1 MSKSPGH
8 KLMEFFIDKK
18 FYNETWYYY
27 LTGEWHT
34 SVPDNVKRWQAM
46 MNTQRRIYSWLPSDP
61 HCHECGIPMSGFG
74 GSALRFMGS
83 APSSFSPKLCSAC
96 EKSARQYEV
105 GAEVELTMIFADV
118 RDSTPLAEAKGPS
131 GFKEVIGR
139 FYKETSKVLIERNA
153 MVNRLM
159 GDQVIALF
167 VPRFV
172 GKNHAQVALG
182 AAMDLLRV
190 TGHGREAGKEPWIP
204 VGVGVHTGTAYVGAV
219 GAAEGV
225 TEIAVLGSAAN
236 LCARLSSK
244 AAAGEILISEDSVK
258 SGNLDVT
265 GLESRSLELKG
276 VNEPVPVR
284 VMKVN

>member
-1 MSKSPGH
+1 MEDFYY
-8 KLMEFFIDKK
+8 KLMNWVMDKK
-18 FYNETWYYY
+18 FYNETWYFY
-27 LTGEWHT
+27 LTGEWRDSFPT
-34 SVPDNVKRWQAM
+34 ELRFWRK
-46 MNTQRRIYSWLPSDP
+46 YSEFGRKLYSRLPSDP
-61 HCHECGIPMSGFG
+61 HCYECGVPMAGFG
-74 GSALRFMGS
+74 GNLLRFIGS
-83 APSSFSPKLCSAC
+83 APSSFSPRLCSGC
-96 EKSARQYEV
+96 EKSARKYES

-172 GKNHAQVALG
+172 GKNHAQVALE
-182 AAMDLLRV
+182 AAIDLLRV
-190 TGHGREAGKEPWIP
+190 TGHDREAGKEPWIP
-204 VGVGVHTGTAYVGAV
+204 VGAGVHTGKAYVGAV

-225 TEIAVLGSAAN
+225 TEIAVLGIAPT

-244 AAAGEILISEDSVK
+244 AAAGEILISEHAVT
-258 SGNLDVT
+258 SGNLDVE
-265 GLESRSLELKG
+265 GLESRVLELKG
-276 VNEPVPVR
+276 VSEPVSVR
-284 VMKVN
+284 VVRA